1 MSFRIGIIGC
11 GAIGNV
17 HADTAH
23 ASGLEVAGTWDLI
36 PDRVSSIAERF
47 PGCTAHAS
55 VDALLASDIDAVAV
69 AVSNRC
75 HRECAIAALQ
85 AGKHVLL
92 EKPMA
97 TTVAECDEII
107 AAHAASDRVLQLGLV
122 CRGAP
127 VSLAVKRYI
136 DAGRFGRIYHA
147 KCAFYRRRGIP
158 GLGGWFTTKAES
170 GGGPLIDLGVHVL
183 DLAMYLTGSDRPTR
197 ASGHAVACFGS
208 PIADYKFTSMWSG
221 PPKLE
226 GVFDVED
233 GAVALVRFADGMT
246 HELNVTW
253 AANLPEGTHPNGITL
268 LGEKAGCHFDV
279 FGDRLDIATED
290 EGMIADITPYYADDR
305 NNKNVA
311 WMNQYRQFIE
321 AVEEGTTPHADGAA
335 GRRVQSVIDAI
346 YRSSEAGCEVEVEA

>member
-36 PDRVSSIAERF
+36 PDRVSTVAERF
-47 PGCTAHAS
+47 AGCATHAS
-55 VDALLASDIDAVAV
+55 IDSLLASDIDAVAV
-69 AVSNRC
+69 AVSNRS
-75 HRECAIAALQ
+75 HHECAIAALK

-97 TTVAECDEII
+97 TSIENCDEII
-107 AAHAASDRVLQLGLV
+107 AAHAASDRVLQMGFV
-122 CRGAP
+122 CREAP
-127 VSLAVKRYI
+127 VSQVVKRYI
-136 DAGRFGRIYHA
+136 DAGRFGRIYHT

-170 GGGPLIDLGVHVL
+170 GGGPLLDLGVHVL
-183 DLAMYLTGSDRPTR
+183 DLAMYLTGSDQPVK
-197 ASGHAVACFGS
+197 ASGHAVSCFGA
-208 PIADYKFTSMWSG
+208 PIPDYKFTSMWSG
-221 PPKLE
+221 PPKLD

-246 HELNVTW
+246 LELNVTW
-253 AANLPEGTHPNGITL
+253 AANLPEGTHPNGMTL

-279 FGDRLDIATED
+279 FGDDLNIATED
-290 EGMIADITPYYADDR
+290 QGMIADIKPYYADDR
-305 NNKNVA
+305 NNKHVA
-311 WMNQYRQFIE
+311 WMNQYQQFIDS
-321 AVEEGTTPHADGAA
+321 VVNGVPPHADGAS
-335 GRRVQSVIDAI
+335 GRRVQSIIDAI
-346 YRSSEAGCEVEVEA
+346 YRSSEAGAEVDVSR